1 MAENRVSFPIDNSSV
16 IAVRLR
22 ALDGD
27 LTNLNPNLSIG
38 DVFIAEVA
46 AESGI
51 AIFIAGA
58 TAPDTTEP
66 NLRDIPAGGIPSGD
80 YEVMTANTKEG
91 TLWEWD
97 EQSEVSNITILN
109 QDIKSII
116 DLRVEKA
123 YVYNG
128 LDKADSGYV
137 LDARQGKVLD
147 ETKADVNHN
156 HDAVYSK
163 IADIVND
170 LVSTDIDKP
179 LSAAQGKALKD
190 LDDLKVAIADIV
202 NNLTS
207 TDTDKPLSAAQGKV
221 LKDLDDLKV
230 AIADIVNN
238 LTSTD
243 TDKPLSAAQGKVL
256 KDDLDTHNHDTVYSA
271 IDHDHDEDY
280 AAIAHNHDATYSKIA
295 DIVNDLVSTDIDK
308 PLSAAQGKALK
319 DLLDSITQ
327 NIEDWTPQAES
338 QVRDLYI
345 DIYMA
350 LLYNSTIYYEAGG
363 YFLIEYFFKNDAG
376 YPSGMTPGSTWD
388 TDALE
393 SAGYTVKSISSSQS
407 LVSIPKPDPDDAL
420 YSGGEAGKATLVY
433 HIKYKNALYETDFGE
448 NELVSSF
455 SPPYGITEILDG
467 LENNETLADLLATRL
482 AHSATL
488 VQAVRQE
495 VTT

>member
-179 LSAAQGKALKD
+179 LSAAQGKA
-190 LDDLKVAIADIV
+190 
-202 NNLTS
+202 
-207 TDTDKPLSAAQGKV
+207 